1 VTEHPTSR
9 NPFALLAAYVAA
21 ALRPERRPRRP
32 LPEPQPQRGRRR
44 APGRARRGGE
54 PTYTIRPE
62 QRPELL
68 GAPPTSPAGD
78 VDDHPEGIAPC
89 VSHC

>member
-1 VTEHPTSR
+1 MTDQSTSR

-21 ALRPERRPRRP
+21 ALRPQRRPRRP
-32 LPEPQPQRGRRR
+32 LPEPQPQPQRGRRR
-44 APGRARRGGE
+44 AGGRARRGGA
-54 PTYTIRPE
+54 TYTIRPE

-78 VDDHPEGIAPC
+78 VDDTRKE
-89 VSHC
+89 